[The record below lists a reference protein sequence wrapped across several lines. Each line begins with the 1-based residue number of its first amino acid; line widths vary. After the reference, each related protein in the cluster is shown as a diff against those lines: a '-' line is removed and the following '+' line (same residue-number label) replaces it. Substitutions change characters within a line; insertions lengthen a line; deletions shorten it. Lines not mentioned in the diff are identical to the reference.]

1 VNAAAILLLAEKG
14 LSAHDIAEV
23 AMALEVRKDPTAAE
37 RQARHREKVKV
48 ERDDVT
54 RDVTRDGVTDRVSL
68 DKKEPQ
74 TPKKLNPSRVCETR
88 ARGWHR
94 LPEGWRPTKAFPA
107 PLQAKVD
114 QWPPGTLDD
123 EIAALKRWAANAEDK
138 NGKGRKLDWDKALW
152 NWLGR
157 RHDERYS
164 RQQRTNGMGRNQ
176 SNDGLSPTT
185 RAARDVFGIGAS
197 H

>member
-1 VNAAAILLLAEKG
+1 MVERG
-14 LSAHDIAEV
+14 LSASDILAVAE
-23 AMALEVRKDPTAAE
+23 ALEIKKDRTGAE
-37 RQARHREKVKV
+37 RQARYRERK
-48 ERDDVT
+48 EADRNGVT
-54 RDVTRDGVTDRVSL
+54 RDVTRHDVTDRVSL

-88 ARGWHR
+88 ARDWHR
-94 LPEGWRPTKAFPA
+94 LPEGWRPTKTFPA

-164 RQQRTNGMGRNQ
+164 QQQRTNGMGRNQ
-176 SNDGLSPTT
+176 PNDGLSATT
-185 RAARDVFGIGAS
+185 RAARDVFGLSGAS